1 MSDGPGDRFERSE
14 TLLLGGPPTL
24 TRRQVVERAG
34 VEPAFADRL
43 WNAMGFV
50 SRGDDEVVF
59 TEADVDALRAVHTLT
74 ESGAIA
80 PEEAIALARIHS
92 QHLAALAEAEASL
105 AVERAGGAV
114 ERIDVTENLAQVQH
128 LLLYMWHR
136 QLLASMLRHAA
147 TAGQGDA
154 GTVGFADLVGFT
166 SLTRGMQRDALLAL
180 VDRFEAETR
189 QRVTEGGGRIV
200 KTIGDEVMFTVATP
214 GQGAAI
220 ALDLVDIGNV
230 DGLPPIRVGLAHG
243 DVLLRHGDVFGEV
256 VNIAARLVS
265 LARPGTVLVDRNAAQ
280 VLEGDGRWELV
291 KLRPRRVRGYEH
303 LAAHALRRRDGEA
316 PPAA

>member
-1 MSDGPGDRFERSE
+1 VSGGPGERFERSE

-50 SRGDDEVVF
+50 SRPDDEVAF
-59 TEADVDALRAVHTLT
+59 TEADVDALRAVRRLT
-74 ESGAIA
+74 EGGAVE
-80 PEEAIALARIHS
+80 PEETVALARIHS
-92 QHLAALAEAEASL
+92 QHLAALAEADAAL
-105 AVERAGGAV
+105 AVERAGAV
-114 ERIDVTENLAQVQH
+114 GRIDVTENLAEVQE

-136 QLLASMLRHAA
+136 QLLASLLRHVDAAA
-147 TAGQGDA
+147 TNQGDA

-189 QRVTEGGGRIV
+189 ERVTRGGGRIV
-200 KTIGDEVMFTVATP
+200 KTIGDEVMFIVPTP
-214 GQGAAI
+214 QQAAEI
-220 ALDLVDIGNV
+220 GLDLVGIEEV

-256 VNIAARLVS
+256 VNLAARLVS
-265 LARPGTVLVDRNAAQ
+265 LARPGTVLLDRNAAHA
-280 VLEGDGRWELV
+280 LEADERWEV
-291 KLRPRRVRGYEH
+291 VPLRPRKVRGYEH
-303 LAAHALRRRDGEA
+303 LAASALRRRGEGG
-316 PPAA
+316 